1 MSETTKYYFAG
12 STGWFYNSRTH
23 TEENLPFDF
32 VELTEEEYKEVIA
45 TESSFTHT
53 FTVVNGRPV
62 VIEIQPKSLEE
73 RITEIEKIRKELYA
87 DPQTGSDRLFAEAQ
101 RMQMMGLSGWE
112 EVRDAA
118 IARYEEIKLEY
129 PWPVEES

>member
-1 MSETTKYYFAG
+1 MSETTKYYFAA

-23 TEENLPFDF
+23 NEETLPFDF

-62 VIEIQPKSLEE
+62 VIEIPPKSLEQ
-73 RITEIEKIRKELYA
+73 RIAEIEKIRKELYA
-87 DPQTGSDRLFAEAQ
+87 DPQTGSDVLFAEAQ
-101 RMQMMGLSGWE
+101 RMQMMGESGWE
-112 EVRDAA
+112 AVRDKGV
-118 IARYEEIKLEY
+118 ARYNEIKAEY
-129 PWPVEES
+129 PWPVE